1 MGLEI
6 LRASPLCT
14 LQDLGKV
21 GASLAGVSQ
30 SGAADEYAYLVANM
44 LLQNPANAPMLEIA
58 YGNMA
63 FKATKELSLVVTGAK
78 TNVKVSGQRVPIWH
92 TFKMQKGQTLLI
104 EMASLGQWIYLGIKG
119 EIKAEKLFESASTSV
134 REKLGGKQYKSGDFI
149 HVKEQILPHNAI
161 LKSKFIPDYS
171 TPLTLRVVLGY
182 QAKHFTKAYT
192 RTFFDNEY
200 TITPQSNRMG
210 YRLEGPPIGYEG
222 RGIVSEPI
230 AFGAVQIPPHGQ
242 PIVLLKERQ
251 SIGGY
256 PKIGSILGIDCFAL
270 SQRRPGTKVR
280 FAPIEPELAT
290 QKIRQFYEVFNAS
303 P

>member
-6 LRASPLCT
+6 LRSSPLCT
-14 LQDLGKV
+14 LQDLGKE

-58 YGNMA
+58 YGNMS
-63 FKATKELSLVVTGAK
+63 FKATKDLTLVITGAK
-78 TNVKVSGQRVPIWH
+78 ANVKVSGKSVPMWH
-92 TFKMQKGQTLLI
+92 TFKIQKNQTLLI
-104 EMASLGQWIYLGIKG
+104 EMANSGQWIYLGIKG
-119 EIKAEKLFESASTSV
+119 EIEAHKLFGSASTSV

-149 HVKEQILPHNAI
+149 HVTEQILPHNTA
-161 LKSKFIPDYS
+161 LKPKLIPNYS

-200 TITPQSNRMG
+200 TITAQSNRMG
-210 YRLEGPPIGYEG
+210 YRMEGEPIGYEG
-222 RGIVSEPI
+222 KGIVSEPI

-256 PKIGSILGIDCFAL
+256 PKIGSVLGIDCFAL
-270 SQRRPGTKVR
+270 SQRRAGTKVR

-290 QKIRQFYEVFNAS
+290 QKIRQFYEALNKR
-303 P
+303 